1 MNLGERL
8 KKNRKQCGF
17 SQEEVAAKINITR
30 QTLSNWEH
38 NRSEPDI
45 RTLMQL
51 SGIYQVSLEKLVRP
65 NEERADMDM
74 LPDEKSHISSEQEEY
89 HIERILFYIISM
101 IVTCV
106 HSPIGVV
113 FNLFML
119 LFYKTAN
126 KKEWLIIKIIALICL
141 IYSIGRVYKI
151 GMLMFHLVPGYCT
164 IEKL

>member
-65 NEERADMDM
+65 NEERADMGIRWM
-74 LPDEKSHISSEQEEY
+74 RKAISAQNRKSIILKEY
-89 HIERILFYIISM
+89 
-101 IVTCV
+101 
-106 HSPIGVV
+106 
-113 FNLFML
+113 
-119 LFYKTAN
+119 
-126 KKEWLIIKIIALICL
+126 
-141 IYSIGRVYKI
+141 YSILSV
-151 GMLMFHLVPGYCT
+151 
-164 IEKL
+164 